1 MLPSR
6 AKGAPRFA
14 RGRAPP
20 CRPKA
25 APAVA
30 APPSHTVFSCAA
42 YCPLLLC
49 RRDDDAPPLTISYT
63 LPMMT
68 LSGVHVRFLRIA
80 MRGAD
85 DATPGAKGPAPTR
98 WVRYCTEA
106 GEHHHRLRAEGQPAP
121 PPMPAPPLREPWKPP
136 PPPPPSAVVATATAT
151 PAATVAAAPAATPTC
166 SRLKMDT
173 ATSAEEREEEE
184 KAPPQQQQQQHGTG
198 TATTTTHLAQLKELN
213 SSLQTE
219 HAELRRRVAAIEA
232 AESQDTSAAEANR
245 ALQAE
250 NDALRKR
257 LAALE
262 SGSGTALQDE
272 NAELQRRLA
281 TLEAA
286 SAAASP
292 SSSAVI
298 AATAPVVFDV
308 V

>member
-1 MLPSR
+1 M
-6 AKGAPRFA
+6 
-14 RGRAPP
+14 
-20 CRPKA
+20 
-25 APAVA
+25 A
-30 APPSHTVFSCAA
+30 APPSHTASHVRLGH

-49 RRDDDAPPLTISYT
+49 RRDGDAPPLTISYT
-63 LPMMT
+63 LPVMT
-68 LSGVHVRFLRIA
+68 LSGVYVRFLRIA
-80 MRGAD
+80 MRDAD
-85 DATPGAKGPAPTR
+85 AAPGAKGPAPTK
-98 WVRYCTEA
+98 WVRYRTEA

-121 PPMPAPPLREPWKPP
+121 PPMPEPPLREPWKPP
-136 PPPPPSAVVATATAT
+136 PPPPSAVVATAT
-151 PAATVAAAPAATPTC
+151 PAATVAAAPAATPTF
-166 SRLKMDT
+166 SRLEMDT
-173 ATSAEEREEEE
+173 AKSAEEREEAE
-184 KAPPQQQQQQHGTG
+184 KEAPPPQQQQHGTA
-198 TATTTTHLAQLKELN
+198 ATTARLAQLKELN

-219 HAELRRRVAAIEA
+219 HAELRRRVEA
-232 AESQDTSAAEANR
+232 AESQDTAAEANR

-298 AATAPVVFDV
+298 AATAHVVLDV